1 MRGHRFNYA
10 ANISIMFTEHDFL
23 DRPAAARAAGFTM
36 IELWWPFARPV
47 ADRAEV
53 DAVINAIDAAEVQL
67 IGLNFFAGDMPAGQ
81 RGVANR
87 PTDRA
92 DLDANVEQVAAI
104 ARRTGCRKF
113 NLLYGQLDDRWSPA
127 EQAAA
132 AVDAIGHTAETIA
145 DFGGTV
151 LVEPLARGLNGAYPL
166 TTADEVVEVITEVA
180 APAGNVGLLYDVF
193 HLGSNGADLVADA
206 HRHADKIAHVQLADS
221 PGRGE
226 PGSGTLPIAA
236 ALAALPADYDGVIA
250 CEYKPT
256 TVTEQTLTW
265 LDAVDRPDPGWD
277 V

>member
-1 MRGHRFNYA
+1 MRGHRFSYA
-10 ANISIMFTEHDFL
+10 ANISIMFTEHEL
-23 DRPAAARAAGFTM
+23 LARPAAARAAGFGL
-36 IELWWPFARPV
+36 IELWWPFSRPV
-47 ADRAEV
+47 ADQAEV
-53 DAVINAIDAAEVQL
+53 DALITAIDRAEVGL

-87 PTDRA
+87 PADGA
-92 DLDANVEQVAAI
+92 DLAANVEQVASI

-113 NLLYGQLDDRWSPA
+113 NLLYGQLDDRWTPA
-127 EQAAA
+127 EQSAA
-132 AVDAIGHTAETIA
+132 AVTAIGRAAETVA
-145 DFGGTV
+145 EFGGTV

-166 TTADEVVEVITEVA
+166 TTADEVVDVITEVA

-206 HRHADKIAHVQLADS
+206 RRHADRIAHVQLADS

-226 PGSGTLPIAA
+226 PGTGTLPIAA

-256 TVTEQTLTW
+256 KATEQTLGW
-265 LDAVDRPDPGWD
+265 IGAVDPPR
-277 V
+277 

>member
-1 MRGHRFNYA
+1 MRGHRFSYA
-10 ANISIMFTEHDFL
+10 ANISIMFAEHEFL
-23 DRPAAARAAGFTM
+23 DRPAAARAAGFSM
-36 IELWWPFARPV
+36 IESWWPFRGPV
-47 ADRAEV
+47 ADQAEIDALITAIDQAEV
-53 DAVINAIDAAEVQL
+53 RL

-87 PTDRA
+87 PADRP
-92 DLDANVEQVAAI
+92 DLAANVQQVAAI
-104 ARRTGCRKF
+104 AARTGCRKF
-113 NLLYGQLDDRWSPA
+113 NLLYGQLDDRWTPA
-127 EQAAA
+127 EQSTA
-132 AVDAIGHTAETIA
+132 AVDAIRDTAETVA

-166 TTADEVVEVITEVA
+166 TTAAEVVDVITEVA

-206 HRHADKIAHVQLADS
+206 HRHADRIAHVQLADS

-236 ALAALPADYDGVIA
+236 ALAALPAGYDGVIA

-256 TVTEQTLTW
+256 RATEQTLGW
-265 LDAVDRPDPGWD
+265 IDAVDPPS
-277 V
+277 